1 MHAVEVPFGRKADL
15 GAISARGK
23 EKGESNIRNTAFFLT
38 LVMLHQSSQARHM
51 YDAKEI
57 RSDRALKIIG
67 WETQV
72 VQGINRH
79 YGLSTAPNSQ

>member
-1 MHAVEVPFGRKADL
+1 MHAVEVPFGREADL
-15 GAISARGK
+15 RAISARVK
-23 EKGESNIRNTAFFLT
+23 EKGESNIRNMAVFFDAR
-38 LVMLHQSSQARHM
+38 HASSQARHM

-79 YGLSTAPNSQ
+79 YGLSSAPNSQ